1 MSRHSVNRHSV
12 NRVVLTGYLTQDPEL
27 RALPSGLRV
36 CSMRIAC
43 NSPKRVEQGDYQE
56 KPHFFNVNV
65 YGDQAEDVDIY
76 TRKGRSVAIEGR
88 LVWREW
94 KDPDRGRR
102 EAVTVAADAV
112 QFLDDPDER
121 SEISEA

>member
-1 MSRHSVNRHSV
+1 MSRHSV
-12 NRVVLTGYLTQDPEL
+12 NRVVLTGRLTQDPEL

-43 NSPKRVEQGDYQE
+43 TSPKRVEQGDYQE